1 MLPFFLTIDYYI
13 ILDYLYS
20 KVSVMASSFGV
31 RLRGRGYYYMKN
43 NLSLKEKVLKVL
55 NHEEPDSV
63 SD

>member
-1 MLPFFLTIDYYI
+1 
-13 ILDYLYS
+13 
-20 KVSVMASSFGV
+20 MASSFGV